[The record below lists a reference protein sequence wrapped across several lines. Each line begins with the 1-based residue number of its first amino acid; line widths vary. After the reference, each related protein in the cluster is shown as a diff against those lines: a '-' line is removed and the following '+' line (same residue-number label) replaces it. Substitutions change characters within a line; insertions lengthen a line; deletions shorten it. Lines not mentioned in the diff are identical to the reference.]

1 MDLQAEDRAHR
12 IGQKKTVNVYRLV
25 TQGTV
30 EEMIVERAQMKLRL
44 DTLIIQQGRL
54 REKANLSKEDM
65 LEMIRHGANE
75 VFVSTENGIEDEA
88 IDEILAKG
96 KERTAALAKSID
108 KALPSDEQW
117 GYGSGVTR
125 RLLNFKVD
133 HQSIRVFDG
142 VDYQAKKKEK
152 EQQLKQ
158 LMLQEMEVEQTRR
171 KRKTMNYAELAK
183 EEAPQHK
190 PTHVV
195 RLPFMQPFQVAVVF
209 GREA

>member
-65 LEMIRHGANE
+65 REMIRHGANE

-108 KALPSDEQW
+108 KALPSDEQ
-117 GYGSGVTR
+117 
-125 RLLNFKVD
+125 
-133 HQSIRVFDG
+133 
-142 VDYQAKKKEK
+142 
-152 EQQLKQ
+152 
-158 LMLQEMEVEQTRR
+158 
-171 KRKTMNYAELAK
+171 
-183 EEAPQHK
+183 
-190 PTHVV
+190 
-195 RLPFMQPFQVAVVF
+195 
-209 GREA
+209 